1 MGLGH
6 VLGKRRELAARQGAG
21 MGGDTLVPE
30 EELDGGGGQARVD
43 LLADK
48 RVGGAL

>member
-1 MGLGH
+1 MGLGS
-6 VLGKRRELAARQGAG
+6 VFGKRRELAAPEGAG